1 MALATTWRGES
12 QPAHH
17 LQTRL
22 EESHL
27 TNSQSAYLGAWV
39 HGGVTGHSSSYSRW
53 EMTTTLGGK

>member
-27 TNSQSAYLGAWV
+27 TNNQSVYLAAWV
-39 HGGVTGHSSSYSRW
+39 HG
-53 EMTTTLGGK
+53 E